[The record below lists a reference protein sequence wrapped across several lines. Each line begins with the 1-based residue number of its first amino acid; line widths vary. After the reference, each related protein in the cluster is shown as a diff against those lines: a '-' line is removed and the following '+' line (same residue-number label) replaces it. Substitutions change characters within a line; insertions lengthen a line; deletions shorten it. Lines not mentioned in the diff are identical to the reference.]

1 MKADLILY
9 NIGYLITSREI
20 EKTADMSSMENIEII
35 ENGYLATNGDKV
47 LQVGKMPYPKD
58 LVDENTKLVDNYGQV
73 VAPGIVDSHTHLVF
87 YGSRENELPLKLKGV
102 PYLEI
107 LRNGGGILSTVKA
120 TRSATED
127 QLVDKAKNTL
137 DRMLCF
143 GVTTVEGKSG
153 YGLSLEE
160 EEKQLRAYKRLN
172 EIHPIDVVP
181 TFMAA
186 HAIPPEYKEN
196 PQGYIDEVIRMIPII
211 KKENLAEFVDIF
223 CEDEVF
229 SVPESRKI
237 LNSAKENGFKTKIH
251 ADEIESLG
259 GAELAGEIGT
269 ISAEHLMAV
278 SDTGIDA
285 LKDGGVVAN
294 ILPATSFNLG
304 KNYAPVRKMIDKGVV
319 VAVSSD
325 YNPGSC
331 PTENMQ
337 LVMQICSAQIK
348 MTPTEIFKA
357 TTINGAKAI
366 GREATIGSLEPGKK
380 ADFVVYDT
388 KNPNYI
394 FYNFGINHIKDV
406 YKNGKQ
412 VVANKHLVK

>member
-278 SDTGIDA
+278 SDAGIDA